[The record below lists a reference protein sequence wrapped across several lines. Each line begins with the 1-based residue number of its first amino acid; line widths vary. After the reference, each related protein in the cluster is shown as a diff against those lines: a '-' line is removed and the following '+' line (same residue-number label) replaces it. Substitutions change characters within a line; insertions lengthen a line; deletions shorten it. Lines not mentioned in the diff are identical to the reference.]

1 MTKRIIVFALVLLVL
16 LTTLSTSFA
25 MQPYSS
31 NGTCSI
37 SKSGNTISYSGNTRS
52 TTTEATIT
60 VSITLKRLVSGQWQ
74 TVDSTSAS
82 KQAATSV
89 SASDSCNVTS
99 GYYYKV
105 FATHY
110 TTSRG
115 TWYSE
120 SSQIWVS

>member
-1 MTKRIIVFALVLLVL
+1 MTKRIIVLTLVLLVI

-25 MQPYSS
+25 MQPFASD
-31 NGTCSI
+31 GTCSI

-60 VSITLKRLVSGQWQ
+60 VSLTLKRLVSGQWQ
-74 TVDSTSAS
+74 TVDSVSAS
-82 KQAATSV
+82 RQKTTSV
-89 SASDSCNVTS
+89 SATDSCSVTG

-110 TTSRG
+110 TTSSG
-115 TWYSE
+115 TWYTE
-120 SSQIWVS
+120 SNQVWVS

>member
-1 MTKRIIVFALVLLVL
+1 MTKRIIVFTLVLLVIL
-16 LTTLSTSFA
+16 ATLSTSFA

-52 TTTEATIT
+52 TVTENTIRI
-60 VSITLKRLVSGQWQ
+60 SITLKRLVSGQWQ

-82 KQAATSV
+82 KQSATSV
-89 SASDSCNVTS
+89 SASDSCNVAS

-110 TTSRG
+110 TTSQG
-115 TWYSE
+115 TLYSE
-120 SSQIWVS
+120 SNQVWVG

>member
-74 TVDSTSAS
+74 TVDSVSAS
-82 KQAATSV
+82 KQKATSV
-89 SASDSCNVTS
+89 SATDSCSVTG

-110 TTSRG
+110 TTSGG
-115 TWYSE
+115 TWYTE
-120 SSQIWVS
+120 SNQVWVS